1 MNNIPSLNEI
11 NRTANMDPNLLTR
24 HYKLKIMND
33 FMYMKYQ
40 NPKLKQSELANNL
53 NMSSSTIQ
61 RYRND
66 INMQS
71 PYRINPNNVKKRTKK
86 PKIDDIADLKRPQMT
101 SNDVKTT
108 SNESIKNKKNK
119 LKGGSLQENIEINEH
134 YLDKILKN
142 NIIKMELAMQLIS
155 TDQTI
160 RNDTMQD
167 LRDFNEQSLSTQAKK
182 GEQLTSMMP
191 AIRKAFN
198 LLGDDIIE
206 LSTENDVLKNQ
217 IGEYDQKWLEESKR
231 RLLKDIDDEKR
242 SNLIMSRMKKQMS
255 KK

>member
-40 NPKLKQSELANNL
+40 NPKLKQSELENNL

-86 PKIDDIADLKRPQMT
+86 PKIDDIGDLKRPQMT

-108 SNESIKNKKNK
+108 LNETVKIKKNK
-119 LKGGSLQENIEINEH
+119 LKGGAIQDNIEINEH

-142 NIIKMELAMQLIS
+142 NNI
-155 TDQTI
+155 
-160 RNDTMQD
+160 
-167 LRDFNEQSLSTQAKK
+167 
-182 GEQLTSMMP
+182 
-191 AIRKAFN
+191 
-198 LLGDDIIE
+198 
-206 LSTENDVLKNQ
+206 
-217 IGEYDQKWLEESKR
+217 
-231 RLLKDIDDEKR
+231 
-242 SNLIMSRMKKQMS
+242 
-255 KK
+255 